1 MIRFVLNQIRQAPG
15 PLKGTRS
22 LLVDLA
28 EEVIDL
34 TWELLRPPPP
44 SPTPTS
50 APPEATADPLE
61 TPVAASPP
69 PTSPPVDDTAR
80 AAATP
85 APQPAAAPK
94 PKVASPPAKPSKTTK
109 TSLPLPSS
117 DDEKKIIKSA
127 SKKCDPRLKEAMG
140 RNGNIRKQAFKV
152 LAILWDADQKNLG
165 PLSAKAL
172 SLHGENIKLP
182 IRHENVRKVIRMR
195 LERYVHIHPQEMGN
209 GTVYR
214 YNLSKEGHAHFETTY
229 LGRESE

>member
-1 MIRFVLNQIRQAPG
+1 
-15 PLKGTRS
+15 
-22 LLVDLA
+22 
-28 EEVIDL
+28 
-34 TWELLRPPPP
+34 
-44 SPTPTS
+44 
-50 APPEATADPLE
+50 
-61 TPVAASPP
+61 
-69 PTSPPVDDTAR
+69 
-80 AAATP
+80 
-85 APQPAAAPK
+85 
-94 PKVASPPAKPSKTTK
+94 
-109 TSLPLPSS
+109 
-117 DDEKKIIKSA
+117 
-127 SKKCDPRLKEAMG
+127 MG

-214 YNLSKEGHAHFETTY
+214 YNLSKEGRAHFETTY